1 MVTSTVG
8 SKESEVITLDEYMRN
23 PPEME
28 WVDGQLLEKNGMTT
42 KHGRVQGNL
51 YFYWRNYKVYSGQGG
66 QVYVDA
72 PCRTVE
78 RGRKPDV
85 AYLTPELLEKFGE
98 PAVFTQSYPLIGEII
113 SPTDFAEEVIGKSQ
127 EYLQSGGQEVWL
139 VFPDNRLIIV
149 MTPES
154 RQVFVSGEVVSTQKV
169 LLGFNVA
176 VDELLA

>member
-8 SKESEVITLDEYMRN
+8 SKELPIITLDEYMRN

-42 KHGRVQGNL
+42 KHGRIQGNL
-51 YFYWRNYKVYSGQGG
+51 YFHWRNYKVSSGQGG

-85 AYLTPELLEKFGE
+85 AYLTSELLEQFGE
-98 PAVFTQSYPLIGEII
+98 PAVFPQSFPLIGEII
-113 SPTDFAEEVIGKSQ
+113 SPTDRAEEVMAKSQ

-139 VFPDNRLIIV
+139 VYPDNRLIMV
-149 MTPES
+149 NTTES